1 MSQTPTFK
9 DFRQVITDEENQIVF
24 EKNVSVPM
32 GDEFP
37 VRCNVY
43 RPIAPDDAKFPVLVT
58 YGPYGK
64 DIPYSDFLESSF
76 KEVNPEHKSKYSA
89 WETPEPTYWTKQGY
103 AIVRADER
111 GTGQSPGHLNIAS
124 AETSSCFAKLIE
136 WVAVQPWSSGKIGL
150 LGISYYATSQ
160 WGVAALRPRGLTAI
174 IPWEGVSDHYREWSR
189 HGGILSNT
197 FYSLWWNRQV
207 GPNQYGKPGRAAAS
221 WGEDT
226 IDGDMTEDELKANRT
241 QRQDETCRFSDQ
253 EYYAGRTVKL
263 DNIEVPVLSVAN
275 LGGNLLH
282 LRGNVEGYTWAGS
295 KLKYLRFIVGRHDLP
310 IYYHDEVEVQK
321 SFLDAFL
328 KGEDR
333 IGWSVPGKLP
343 PVSLILRKGD
353 VGFNNPEGEQAFQRR
368 DELAWPIPHTQYTRY
383 HLNIDGALGTTRS
396 GANGKK
402 SYKALGTLENPSL
415 VQFVTPPFEKETE
428 ITGHIVG
435 HLNVSVTPDHPA
447 TENDIDLFLTIR
459 HLNAQG
465 NEVFYTGSMGD
476 PVPLVKGWLRLS
488 LRKVDE
494 SNAKHRPYLPH
505 RNYFNSEA
513 QPVDSDKVYSV
524 DVELWPTSVILG
536 KGGKLICEV
545 SSGDTQGVGIF
556 RHDSE
561 VDRPHEKF
569 AGMNHIHFGEQFE
582 NYITLPIIL

>member
-1 MSQTPTFK
+1 MCQTPPFK
-9 DFRQVITDEENQIVF
+9 DFRQVFTDEENQLVF

-43 RPIAPDDAKFPVLVT
+43 RPIAPGDARFPVLVT

-76 KEVNPEHKSKYSA
+76 KEVNPEHRSKYSA
-89 WETPEPTYWTKQGY
+89 WETPEPTYWTKEGY

-124 AETSSCFAKLIE
+124 AETSRCFAKLIE

-160 WGVAALRPRGLTAI
+160 WGVAALRPKGLAAM
-174 IPWEGVSDHYREWSR
+174 IPWEGTSDHYREWSR

-197 FYSLWWNRQV
+197 FYQLWWNRQI

-226 IDGDMTEDELKANRT
+226 IDGDITEDELKANRT
-241 QRQDETCRFSDQ
+241 QRQDETSRFSND

-263 DNIEVPVLSVAN
+263 DKIEVPVLSVAN

-328 KGEDR
+328 KGEDKS
-333 IGWSVPGKLP
+333 GWSIPGKL
-343 PVSLILRKGD
+343 R
-353 VGFNNPEGEQAFQRR
+353 Q
-368 DELAWPIPHTQYTRY
+368 DESAWPIPRTQYTRY
-383 HLNIDGALGTTRS
+383 HLNNDGTLGATRS

-402 SYKALGTLENPSL
+402 SYKALGSLEDSSL
-415 VQFVTPPFEKETE
+415 VQFETTPFEKETE

-447 TENDIDLFLTIR
+447 TENDIDVFLTIR

-476 PVPLVKGWLRLS
+476 AVPVVKGWLRLS

-505 RNYFNSEA
+505 RNYSKGEVQA
-513 QPVDSDKVYSV
+513 IESDKVYSV
-524 DVELWPTSVILG
+524 DVEFWPTSVVVG
-536 KGGKLICEV
+536 KGGKLICEI

-556 RHDSE
+556 RHNSE
-561 VDRPHEKF
+561 VDRPQDKF

-582 NYITLPIIL
+582 NYITLPIIP